1 MHTCYHLDVACM
13 SSVMDFR
20 ELYDHIQGL
29 EPDPDMR
36 WRLVYRVKRS
46 LDCDQV
52 GGYGKDQCYLA
63 GAVKILLN
71 RKLINFNLLF
81 TGKLCYD
88 EVDKVKRIIRKD
100 GCLKPPYFRSVHY
113 SGIPYL

>member
-1 MHTCYHLDVACM
+1 MG
-13 SSVMDFR
+13 FR
-20 ELYDHIQGL
+20 ELYEHIGGL
-29 EPDPDMR
+29 EPDPDLR
-36 WRLVYRVKRS
+36 WRLVYRVKRAMES
-46 LDCDQV
+46 EEV

-71 RKLINFNLLF
+71 RKRIDFPLLF

-100 GCLKPPYFRSVHY
+100 GCLKPPYFALV
-113 SGIPYL
+113 YLL